1 MSPFSSPVVDPQL
14 PVDAPSRIPVPFLD
28 LQAQYATIRT
38 DIHDALEAV
47 LDSSAYVGGPFV
59 EQFEETFADFCGV
72 DNAVAVGNGTDALW
86 AALLA
91 LGIGAG
97 DEVITTPNTFIATA
111 EAITYCGATPVFV
124 DVDPRTYNLDPARLE
139 PAITP
144 RTRAVIPVH
153 LYGQMADMDPLMEI
167 ARRRG
172 LYVVE
177 DAAQAHGAEYRGRS
191 AGSIGDIGCFS
202 FYPGKNL
209 GAYGE
214 AGAAVTNDPDL
225 AKRMRRFRDHGQ
237 EKKYH
242 HSSVGFNTR
251 MDGFQGAVLSTK
263 LPHLPAWTEA
273 RRALASLYTD
283 ALGRVPGVTVPF
295 EASYG
300 TPVYH
305 IYAILVSRRDAVLA
319 NLASRGVQCAIHYPC
334 PLHLQDAYRS
344 LGYQAG
350 DFPVAE
356 RLARE
361 TLSLPM
367 FAELTPAQHERVVH
381 EVTDVVR

>member
-1 MSPFSSPVVDPQL
+1 
-14 PVDAPSRIPVPFLD
+14 
-28 LQAQYATIRT
+28 
-38 DIHDALEAV
+38 
-47 LDSSAYVGGPFV
+47 
-59 EQFEETFADFCGV
+59 
-72 DNAVAVGNGTDALW
+72 
-86 AALLA
+86 
-91 LGIGAG
+91 
-97 DEVITTPNTFIATA
+97 
-111 EAITYCGATPVFV
+111 
-124 DVDPRTYNLDPARLE
+124 
-139 PAITP
+139 
-144 RTRAVIPVH
+144 
-153 LYGQMADMDPLMEI
+153 
-167 ARRRG
+167 
-172 LYVVE
+172 
-177 DAAQAHGAEYRGRS
+177 
-191 AGSIGDIGCFS
+191 
-202 FYPGKNL
+202 
-209 GAYGE
+209 
-214 AGAAVTNDPDL
+214 
-225 AKRMRRFRDHGQ
+225 MRRFRDHGQ

-263 LPHLPAWTEA
+263 LPHLPAWTET

-283 ALGRVPGVTVPF
+283 ALGRTPGVTVPF

-305 IYAILVSRRDAVLA
+305 IYAILVSQRDAVLA

-381 EVTDVVR
+381 EVMDAVR